1 MIEIIIV
8 AGAVLLIRAALGGER
23 FDAITNKWFNI

>member
-1 MIEIIIV
+1 MEILIIF
-8 AGAVLLIRAALGGER
+8 AAVLLIRAALGVKR